1 MRSDHVIFEKE
12 LQILQVKALSEIKH
26 RIEIIEALRPLPPD
40 SLNLEKLTYQLYY
53 LALGAGSAQFTDLSQ
68 LALHY
73 LNMLRQSPDSSL
85 DTAAIQKLHDL
96 AVLQGAPRAHTK
108 PPSIRSALS
117 VIADGFV
124 QEYSQIKNLAVFR
137 FPGSDF
143 PDTMLFELEKG
154 GFSVNFFD
162 DISKLEKALETFP
175 AAALLLYCNSK
186 AEKVMDEIKLPG
198 GGIWDTLPILFMCDG
213 SSLNHRLLGTR
224 FGANYFIPLP
234 ARADKIMDTIY
245 RATHPSGPAI
255 PRVLI
260 LSEDTVSNQ
269 ILGLHFKRQGWLVDT
284 LQEPHMILDRMAS
297 FNPDFLITGLYLKPF
312 TGLELAAVIHQHEI
326 YHETRI
332 LFLASPAILA
342 PENGHYIP
350 FTSAFCSVLTPSVIL
365 DQTRMLLE
373 NNFFHH
379 KKRRLHIWNPN

>member
-12 LQILQVKALSEIKH
+12 LQILQVKALSEIKN
-26 RIEIIEALRPLPPD
+26 RINIIEALLPLAPG
-40 SLNLEKLTYQLYY
+40 SQNIEKLTYQLYY
-53 LALGAGSAQFTDLSQ
+53 LALGAGSAQFSDLSQ
-68 LALHY
+68 LAFHY
-73 LNMLRQSPDSSL
+73 LAMLRQTPDCSL
-85 DTAAIQKLHDL
+85 DAAAVQKLHNL
-96 AVLQGAPRAHTK
+96 AVLQKVPPTHTK
-108 PPSIRSALS
+108 PLSIRSALS

-162 DISKLEKALETFP
+162 DINKLEKALDTFP
-175 AAALLLYCNSK
+175 AAALLLYCTSK
-186 AEKVMDEIKLPG
+186 AEKALDAIELPG

-260 LSEDTVSNQ
+260 LSEDTIANQ
-269 ILGLHFKRQGWLVDT
+269 ILALHFKRQGWLVDT

-312 TGLELAAVIHQHEI
+312 NGLELAAVIHQHEI

-342 PENGHYIP
+342 LDNGHNIP
-350 FTSAFCSVLTPSVIL
+350 FTSAFCSVLSPSVIL
-365 DQTRMLLE
+365 DQTRLLLE
-373 NNFFHH
+373 NNFYHH
-379 KKRRLHIWNPN
+379 KTRRIHIWNPN